1 MNTEYKGIKISED
14 TKFENMDFV
23 QYDFS
28 MSDLSEVVFENVN
41 FSNCTFNKTVCKKTR
56 FWGCFFEDCIFSRV
70 DLSDTYIGAC
80 RLSGVSGASRVLR
93 GLRGKFFF
101 RKEDETT
108 GFLSKESREI
118 DVYEVGVTSEWNR

>member
-1 MNTEYKGIKISED
+1 LRGLFFIYRR
-14 TKFENMDFV
+14 
-23 QYDFS
+23 Q
-28 MSDLSEVVFENVN
+28 DLFIYI
-41 FSNCTFNKTVCKKTR
+41 
-56 FWGCFFEDCIFSRV
+56 GIFSVPLPPGCLPTGAVGAGAFGRKEG
-70 DLSDTYIGAC
+70 GAC